1 MTPASNEEVW
11 AHLIVKNQLPEL
23 QRVSNWVYEW
33 ARQHKLAN
41 SVAQKL
47 ELCSSEVLTNVI
59 GHAYDDS
66 GEHEIAL
73 RLRRQNNLL
82 NFEVED
88 DGKPF
93 NPLQVPAQ
101 APMTSL
107 EDARIGG
114 WGIPIVRRFS
124 DAADYRHADGKNCF
138 TLSFR
143 CDADAPP

>member
-1 MTPASNEEVW
+1 MTPASREEPW
-11 AHLIVKNQLPEL
+11 AQLIVKNQLSEL
-23 QRVSNWVYEW
+23 QRVSDWLYEW
-33 ARQHKLAN
+33 ARRHELAY

-66 GEHEIAL
+66 GEHAIAL

-82 NFEVED
+82 NLEVED

-93 NPLQVPAQ
+93 NPLHVPAP

-124 DAADYRHADGKNCF
+124 DAADYQRAGGKNCL

-143 CDADAPP
+143 CDTEAPP

>member
-11 AHLIVKNQLPEL
+11 AQLIVRNQLPEL
-23 QRVSNWVYEW
+23 QRLSNWLYEW

-41 SVAQKL
+41 SIAQKL

-59 GHAYDDS
+59 GHAYEDT
-66 GEHEIAL
+66 GEHLIAL

-82 NFEVED
+82 NLEVED

-93 NPLQVPAQ
+93 NPLEVPAR
-101 APMTSL
+101 APVTSL

-124 DAADYRHADGKNCF
+124 DAADYRRADGKNCL

-143 CDADAPP
+143 CDDAAPP